1 MFRPTTPRARLLLGA
16 PAAAVLALGLLAGCS
31 SGDDAASTD
40 DASSSPKPSASTPES
55 DSGAVIDTG
64 MARLW
69 PLASIT
75 DAEGTLAPPTVSATL
90 DLREADK
97 VSGQGGCNGFGAD
110 ATLGD
115 GGSLVIG
122 PIVSTK
128 RACADPD
135 QQAQETRYLAA
146 LDQVDKIAQSG
157 DTLTLTGGGV
167 ELVYSADTSK
177 SAGPKTDD
185 DSTDDDGTSAVVN

>member
-31 SGDDAASTD
+31 SGDDSSAG
-40 DASSSPKPSASTPES
+40 DASPSPKPSASAPAS
-55 DSGAVIDTG
+55 DSGTVIDTG

-69 PLASIT
+69 LLTSIT

-90 DLREADK
+90 DLREADR

-115 GGSLVIG
+115 SGSLTLG
-122 PIVSTK
+122 PIIATK

-146 LDQVDKIAQSG
+146 LDQIDKIAQTG

-185 DSTDDDGTSAVVN
+185 DSSGDVVN